1 LLARGDKEKEK
12 RKETQEKKM
21 ARTYFCWRV
30 CLTFRCGCVEYTATA
45 HRCGPD
51 RDGCNA
57 WVTHKRTDKDCD
69 EHRLGWGLQQQQ
81 QQQQRAGSS
90 GSVVPESG
98 SGSGSTGSA
107 AEPGFVSGRSG
118 MMVAEGETGRIAT
131 DGGRR
136 LQSGERGYDHYGS
149 GKEAGGLGERG
160 AEEMGTAY
168 EGYYMRR
175 RVQ

>member
-1 LLARGDKEKEK
+1 
-12 RKETQEKKM
+12 M

-69 EHRLGWGLQQQQ
+69 EHRLGWGLQQQQQ

-149 GKEAGGLGERG
+149 GKEAGGLGSGALKKWVRRMRG
-160 AEEMGTAY
+160 ITCAG
-168 EGYYMRR
+168 GYSKKRGLGGGVVR
-175 RVQ
+175 